1 MEEETFPS
9 ISIKYCIIMKNIP
22 LILLSLSILLCSCK
36 RHCPA
41 YPQED
46 TDYLPVDFVGQT
58 LRYVFDSI
66 TIAFNVMSPTFS
78 EKYDDRPQ
86 YGINDDCSA
95 DAKLNLEALDEK
107 GWLHYWMTYYKGVH
121 TLWIDFQYEKNSFP
135 GIVYNVDDIYDEVG
149 ELDQLATETLPRWTS
164 PTEQTYS
171 DIVKIAYYNAD
182 TLYLS
187 KQYGLLHWDAP
198 SKHSLTLLP

>member
-1 MEEETFPS
+1 
-9 ISIKYCIIMKNIP
+9 MKKH
-22 LILLSLSILLCSCK
+22 LFLLLLSAMALLLQGCK

-58 LRYVFDSI
+58 LRYIFDGDI
-66 TIAFNVMSPTFS
+66 IVFNVMPPTFS

-86 YGINDDCSA
+86 YGIDDCFA
-95 DAKLNLEALDEK
+95 DA
-107 GWLHYWMTYYKGVH
+107 WLHLDVPDYKAWLYYWMRYYKGVH
-121 TLWIDFQYEKNSFP
+121 TLWIDFQCEKNSFP

-149 ELDQLATETLPRWTS
+149 ELDQLAMEILPQWTS
-164 PTEQTYS
+164 PTGQTYS
-171 DIVKIAYYNAD
+171 DIMKIAYYNAD

-198 SKHSLTLLP
+198 GKHSLTLLP